1 LFLLRRCTEDDGATQ
16 KIIFFLAHDIL
27 LRNFIAHY
35 WNMSTKRKK
44 DQTATAVAQVNN
56 GRRTI
61 QYTVEDVVKLVRFS
75 FKPTPDK
82 LPL

>member
-1 LFLLRRCTEDDGATQ
+1 MARPKKLS
-16 KIIFFLAHDIL
+16 FFLAHDIL
-27 LRNFIAHY
+27 LRNFNAHY

-44 DQTATAVAQVNN
+44 GQTASAVAKVNN
-56 GRRTI
+56 GRPTI

-75 FKPTPDK
+75 FRPAPDK